1 MIYITIGL
9 GILFLISVYTSINL
23 LIKIEKMEDAMIEQ
37 NKVMLSIDTNIKE
50 AKKFIDSVDE
60 RGIFQA
66 DDEVGTFFGYLQ
78 EIQKT
83 LNQYALNDDGTEE
96 KE

>member
-1 MIYITIGL
+1 MIYLTIIL
-9 GILFLISVYTSINL
+9 GILFLITTYSSINL

-37 NKVMLSIDTNIKE
+37 NKTMLSIDSNIKE
-50 AKKFIDSVDE
+50 AKKFIDTVDE
-60 RGIFQA
+60 KGIFQA

-83 LNQYALNDDGTEE
+83 LNQYALNNDGTEK